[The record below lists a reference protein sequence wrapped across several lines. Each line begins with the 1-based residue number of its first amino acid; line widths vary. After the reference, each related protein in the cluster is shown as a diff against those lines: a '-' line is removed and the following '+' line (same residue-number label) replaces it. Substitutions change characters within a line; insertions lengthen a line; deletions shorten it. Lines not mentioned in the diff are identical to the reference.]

1 MDFQEETGKKFDVVT
16 LGEILIDFTSAGF
29 GPEGQLLYERNPG
42 GAPANVAVAV
52 SRLGGRAAFIGTTG
66 DDPFGAFLSE
76 TLERYGVETR
86 GMSVSK
92 EHHTTL
98 AFVTLSSDGER
109 SFSFCRNPG
118 ADTALSLD
126 RVGFEL
132 VTGARILHVGSL
144 SLTHEPAR
152 SATFGA
158 VVAAK
163 QAGVYISYDPNWRK
177 SLWEG
182 RTEEARGLMWE
193 LLSYADLVKV
203 SEVEL
208 ELLTGTGDRAAGA
221 AKLLAQGALLVL
233 VTLGADGVFY
243 KTRTIEGTVRSFPVQ
258 AADTTGAGDAFVG
271 GVLYRLTRRQG
282 EANPFILS
290 RAELESDLLFANAV
304 ASRCVTKRGAIPA
317 MPCLSEVE
325 TVLGGKAVP

>member
-66 DDPFGAFLSE
+66 NDVFGSFLRE
-76 TLERYGVETR
+76 TLEQYAVEIC
-86 GMSVSK
+86 GMSVTE
-92 EHHTTL
+92 EHPTTL
-98 AFVTLSSDGER
+98 AFVTLSPDGER
-109 SFSFCRNPG
+109 SFSFYRNPG
-118 ADTALSLD
+118 ADTALSID
-126 RVGFEL
+126 RLEYDL
-132 VTGARILHVGSL
+132 VIRARFLHVGSL

-158 VVAAK
+158 VIAAK
-163 QAGVYISYDPNWRK
+163 QAGVYISYDPNWRE
-177 SLWEG
+177 SLWEN
-182 RTEEARGLMWE
+182 RTEEARRLIWE

-208 ELLTGTGDRAAGA
+208 EFLTGTCDHALGA
-221 AKLLAQGALLVL
+221 AELLVQGAQLVL

-317 MPCLSEVE
+317 MPGLSEVE